1 MAETELVAKL
11 TIRLRGFVLPDT
23 DAQFEGYVE
32 PGTYFVLE
40 HRKGYPTKDT
50 DYARLEVP
58 TLSALDTWIC
68 TRWRSQAYAAV
79 LLAPKPPPV
88 QRRTYDDEPLAVSE
102 ETLIRLLKDFTAYRY
117 DLDRAYYPWPLPG
130 IHVPLAPP
138 QRNNCCTFVEA
149 LTVKAFSDA
158 HGAEFA
164 WDARRHRQMMVASTE
179 DYFSPV
185 TAAIES
191 GMAILPS
198 SEDSPPH
205 PWTLIQGWRRQWDSG
220 HTFLVVDH
228 HVKTDKVLLLES
240 NAYEGLNGVGF
251 RNLGNLRDLGVD
263 LLGDKPL
270 GDWWTRSDVWTWRR
284 ICSTYLSR
292 KQAWLKVRD
301 RKLSG
306 L

>member
-1 MAETELVAKL
+1 MAETGLVAKL
-11 TIRLRGFVLPDT
+11 SIRLRGFVLPDS
-23 DAQFEGYVE
+23 ASQFEGYVE

-40 HRKGYPTKDT
+40 YKKGHPKTGS

-58 TLSALDTWIC
+58 TLGALDTWIC
-68 TRWRSQAYAAV
+68 TRWRSQSYAAV
-79 LLAPKPPPV
+79 LPEVKPPPV
-88 QRRTYDDEPLAVSE
+88 KRRTFDDEPLAVSE
-102 ETLIRLLKDFTAYRY
+102 QVLIGLLKDFTAYRY
-117 DLDRAYYPWPLPG
+117 DLDRAYYPWTLPG

-149 LTVKAFSDA
+149 LTVKAFSGA
-158 HGAEFA
+158 HGAEFE
-164 WDARRHRQMMVASTE
+164 WDSRRHRQMMVASTE

-191 GMAILPS
+191 GMAILPP
-198 SEDSPPH
+198 SEDTPPH
-205 PWTLIQGWRRQWDSG
+205 PWTLIQGWRKQWDSG

-228 HVKTDKVLLLES
+228 HVATDKVLLLES

-270 GDWWTRSDVWTWRR
+270 GEWWHRDDVWTWRR
-284 ICSTYLSR
+284 IRSTYLSR
-292 KQAWLKVRD
+292 KQAWLKVKD

>member
-11 TIRLRGFVLPDT
+11 TIRLRGYVLPDT

-50 DYARLEVP
+50 DYARLEAP
-58 TLSALDTWIC
+58 TLGALDTWIC
-68 TRWRSQAYAAV
+68 TRWKSQAYAKV
-79 LLAPKPPPV
+79 FLAKKPPPV
-88 QRRTYDDEPLAVSE
+88 RRRTYEDEPLAVSE
-102 ETLIRLLKDFTAYRY
+102 AVLVGLLKDFTDYHY
-117 DLDRAYYPWPLPG
+117 DLDRAYYPWTLPG
-130 IHVPLAPP
+130 IRVPVAPP

-149 LTVKAFSDA
+149 LTVKAFSDV

-164 WDARRHRQMMVASTE
+164 WDARRHRQMMIASTE

-191 GMAILPS
+191 GMALLPP
-198 SEDSPPH
+198 SEDTPPH

-228 HVKTDKVLLLES
+228 HVESDKVLLLES
-240 NAYEGLNGVGF
+240 NAYEGLDGVGF
-251 RNLGNLRDLGVD
+251 RNVGNLRNLGVD

-270 GDWWTRSDVWTWRR
+270 GEWWRRSDVWTWRR
-284 ICSTYLSR
+284 VCSTYLSR
-292 KQAWLKVRD
+292 KQAWLKVKD